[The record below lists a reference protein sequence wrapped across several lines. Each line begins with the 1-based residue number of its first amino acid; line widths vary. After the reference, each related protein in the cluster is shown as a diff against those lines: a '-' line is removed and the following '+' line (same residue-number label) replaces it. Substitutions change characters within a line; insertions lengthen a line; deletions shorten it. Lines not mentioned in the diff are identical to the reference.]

1 MQSTQATPA
10 DLLAARTARGL
21 SIKAAADEMGLDFTK
36 LTNFNRGK
44 WVTDATRR
52 AVADWVAAQPS
63 AAPDPVGEQW
73 RSVVGWEGFY
83 EVSSHGRVRS
93 VERTIPHRYSG
104 KLTIRSRVLKQ
115 HAHPSGHLMVML
127 ARSGSYPTRKVH
139 QLVLEAFVGPGNGL
153 DGCHNDGVEDN
164 NDVHNLRWD
173 TRAENMLDR
182 VWHESNRGTVRPEVA
197 ERLTER
203 QENR

>member
-21 SIKAAADEMGLDFTK
+21 SIKAAAAEMGLDFTK

-44 WVTDATRR
+44 WVTEATRQ
-52 AVADWVAAQPS
+52 AVSDWVAAQPPADS
-63 AAPDPVGEQW
+63 DPEGEEW
-73 RSVVGWEGFY
+73 RPVVGWENFY

-93 VERTIPHRYSG
+93 LERTIPHRYSG
-104 KLTIRSRVLKQ
+104 TLTIRSRVLKQ

-139 QLVLEAFVGPGNGL
+139 QMVLEAFVGPGNGL
-153 DGCHNDGVEDN
+153 DGCHNDGREDN
-164 NDVHNLRWD
+164 NHLSNLRWD

-182 VWHESNRGTVRPEVA
+182 VWHEAHPGIVRPEVA
-197 ERLTER
+197 ARLEGR
-203 QENR
+203 ES